1 MNIQTTREFNLFVL
15 FIVSR
20 DWQVKRDTEILKEI
34 AKLHPRVI
42 HLFLSEEEFTQ
53 GNASATLSQNN
64 LNYSILPRKGKT
76 RVPIWLSENLQ
87 LEKDFARIDFQILV
101 ELLGIQEGDRILVVS
116 DGIGGKISGL
126 PTEVLCEIL
135 APQNPAILLV
145 QHSFLPKN
153 KLTLI
158 RSIRSRSLGKPIRK
172 LKVYNLSF
180 DNYSKFQSIVSGAKN
195 RLTWVVGNINLLSVS
210 NQSGESCKRGLERI
224 SELVIFT
231 NGSFRTLS
239 NVETLLFESFVFQL
253 MSSLPAGVG
262 IALKPKGG
270 EMENLKM
277 RFANMTSSGA
287 LRIESENFSVEDIS
301 ANQLVLCSIH
311 SNVTVE
317 ASMLGHKFASFD
329 LGTENQSRINQYLPE
344 ATDLCVFKEGLL
356 DKIKLQSLLE
366 SQKSSPTIPD
376 QKKIRLGYEIEEVRR
391 KLRMCLTKILRNL

>member
-1 MNIQTTREFNLFVL
+1 MNIQTTGEFNLFVL

-42 HLFLSEEEFTQ
+42 DVFLSEEEFTQ

-64 LNYSILPRKGKT
+64 LNYRILPRRGKT

-87 LEKDFARIDFQILV
+87 LEKDFARVDFQILV
-101 ELLGIQEGDRILVVS
+101 ELLGIQKDDRILVVS

-126 PTEVLCEIL
+126 PSEVLCEIL

-153 KLTLI
+153 KFTLI
-158 RSIRSRSLGKPIRK
+158 HAIRFRSLGKPIRR
-172 LKVYNLSF
+172 LKIYNLSY
-180 DNYSKFQSIVSGAKN
+180 DKYSKFQALASGAKN

-210 NQSGESCKRGLERI
+210 NQSGESCEQGLEKI
-224 SELVIFT
+224 NELVIFT
-231 NGSFRTLS
+231 NGSFRILS
-239 NVETLLFESFVFQL
+239 NVESLLFESFVFQL
-253 MSSLPAGVG
+253 MSTLPTEVG

-277 RFANMTSSGA
+277 RFANLTSSRT

-301 ANQLVLCSIH
+301 ANQLVFCSIH
-311 SNVTVE
+311 SNVMVE
-317 ASMLGHKFASFD
+317 ASMLGYKFASFN
-329 LGTENQSRINQYLPE
+329 LGTGNQSRLNQYLPE
-344 ATDLCVFKEGLL
+344 ATDLCVFKEGQL
-356 DKIKLQSLLE
+356 DKIRLQSLLE
-366 SQKSSPTIPD
+366 SKKSSPTIPD
-376 QKKIRLGYEIEEVRR
+376 QMKVRLGYEMEEVRR
-391 KLRMCLTKILRNL
+391 NLRMCLTKILTNL